1 MSMEVALFC
10 RMVRKVRTVA
20 LGQISEGKEGASHT
34 LIWKKTSARSPWPAC
49 TQCGKAVLG
58 AGR

>member
-1 MSMEVALFC
+1 MAFGQMS
-10 RMVRKVRTVA
+10 K
-20 LGQISEGKEGASHT
+20 GKEGASHE
-34 LIWKKTSARSPWPAC
+34 LIWKKTSDRSPWPAC